1 MFVGLHVLL
10 AHNTNTPELMITDD
24 EGKQFMASA
33 QNVMR
38 HYSVQST
45 QKTLDW
51 IAFAGVTIAMYAPR
65 VVAIRIRKNHEKP
78 AGEVVQFSRDAKDN
92 PGFAP
97 SVVPGDIDA
106 AE

>member
-24 EGKQFMASA
+24 EGKQFMSSA

-65 VVAIRIRKNHEKP
+65 VVAIRIRKSHERKP
-78 AGEVVQFSRDAKDN
+78 GDVVQFTRGEN
-92 PGFAP
+92 GQPGFTP
-97 SVVPGDIDA
+97 SVVPGDLEA
-106 AE
+106 GE